1 MYSFLLA
8 SIPCLLLYFLNAPF
22 ADEPDAAGTG
32 TRHGSYWLAFC
43 LGFFPAI
50 AWCIIDEFFIYAT
63 HRFTDSL
70 SACYVYL
77 LVKDSLLPTLT
88 LSGLYLLLSRR
99 PMENRTFALLPLLAA
114 FYMAYL
120 PYSVITGAERFSP
133 FLCFI
138 KPLLTCAYI
147 ELTALCSMGLCGS
160 VKSGSKAFA
169 AVFAVL
175 ILLVLALPA
184 LAESLWYLNYA
195 LPMYGSVLAVLLA
208 AAVAVPIFLCKM
220 HGKTL
225 DKSI

>member
-1 MYSFLLA
+1 MYIFLLA

-22 ADEPDAAGTG
+22 AAEAGK
-32 TRHGSYWLAFC
+32 RSGSYWLAFC

-50 AWCIIDEFFIYAT
+50 IWCVIDEFFIYAT

-70 SACYVYL
+70 SACYAYL
-77 LVKDSLLPTLT
+77 LLKDSLLPTLT

-120 PYSVITGAERFSP
+120 PYSVITGTERFSP
-133 FLCFI
+133 FLCFV
-138 KPLLTCAYI
+138 KPLLTCAAI

-160 VKSGSKAFA
+160 IKSGRKVPAAAF
-169 AVFAVL
+169 VLL
-175 ILLVLALPA
+175 ILLALALPA
-184 LAESLWYLNYA
+184 LAESLWYLHYA
-195 LPMYGSVLAVLLA
+195 PVMYRGILAVLLA